1 MTIGSIKAMTTRA
14 KVMDKIRT
22 TMTTAATKIISM
34 EASKIKT
41 SKMAISNNNNMIA
54 NTSNTTRITTHTI
67 HKAMVADNII
77 KEEVIMAR

>member
-22 TMTTAATKIISM
+22 TMTTTATKIISM

>member
-41 SKMAISNNNNMIA
+41 SKMAISNNINMIA

-67 HKAMVADNII
+67 HKVMVADNII
-77 KEEVIMAR
+77 KEEAIMAR

>member
-22 TMTTAATKIISM
+22 TMTTTAIKIISM

-41 SKMAISNNNNMIA
+41 SKMAISNNINMIA
-54 NTSNTTRITTHTI
+54 NTSNMTRITTHTI
-67 HKAMVADNII
+67 HKVMVADNII